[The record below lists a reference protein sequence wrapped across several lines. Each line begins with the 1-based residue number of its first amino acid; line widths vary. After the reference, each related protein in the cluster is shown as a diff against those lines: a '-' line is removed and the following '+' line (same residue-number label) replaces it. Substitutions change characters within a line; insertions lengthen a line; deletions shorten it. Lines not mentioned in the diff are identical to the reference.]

1 MIRPAHRVRDRIELA
16 LVLRVSNYL
25 CRIVRYRLIE
35 ALLLQLVML
44 HYLIGTDMFHTLL
57 LQDILANL
65 FEALIDSSIIL
76 YLKSTIYRVS
86 YA

>member
-1 MIRPAHRVRDRIELA
+1 MQNVGISYWNLEMNILTLDIFPNFRSHRVSLDD
-16 LVLRVSNYL
+16 
-25 CRIVRYRLIE
+25 
-35 ALLLQLVML
+35 VML